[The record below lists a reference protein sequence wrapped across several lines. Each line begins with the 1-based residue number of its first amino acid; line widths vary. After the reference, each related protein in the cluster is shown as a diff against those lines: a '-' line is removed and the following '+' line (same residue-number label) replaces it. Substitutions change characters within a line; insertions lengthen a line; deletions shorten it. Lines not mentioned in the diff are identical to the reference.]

1 MYSDLSISPE
11 IALWPELNCQV
22 CHLRVETTT
31 LENYLEHLCK
41 GKHLELRMGGA
52 PLRCKL

>member
-11 IALWPELNCQV
+11 IDLWPELNCQV
-22 CHLRVETTT
+22 CRQRVETTT

-41 GKHLELRMGGA
+41 GKHL
-52 PLRCKL
+52 